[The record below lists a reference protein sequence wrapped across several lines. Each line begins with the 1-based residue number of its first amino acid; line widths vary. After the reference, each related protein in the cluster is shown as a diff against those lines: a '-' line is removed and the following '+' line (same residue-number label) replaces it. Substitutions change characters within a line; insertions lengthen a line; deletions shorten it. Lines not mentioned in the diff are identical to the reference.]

1 MRKMVVK
8 NPLSK
13 QSKDKVWIRSVLN
26 LLFEHG
32 AVTLIL
38 GKAKRL
44 KSVVDSLLS
53 RARKESLMSLRQNE
67 RQVGN
72 YNLAKKIAAVAKG
85 SKRNS
90 GFVSMKKVDV
100 RRGDGATRAKIE
112 LLDFVRIEKKVTAV
126 AKIKNA

>member
-13 QSKDKVWIRSVLN
+13 QSRDKVWIRSVMK

-53 RARKESLMSLRQNE
+53 RARTESLMSLRQNE
-67 RQVGN
+67 KQVGD
-72 YNLAKKIAAVAKG
+72 YALAKKIAAVAKG

-112 LLDFVRIEKKVTAV
+112 LLDFVRVEKKVTTV
-126 AKIKNA
+126 EKTKNA

>member
-1 MRKMVVK
+1 MRKKVVK

-13 QSKDKVWIRSVLN
+13 QSKDKVWIRNVLK

-53 RARKESLMSLRQNE
+53 RARTESLMSIRQNE
-67 RQVGN
+67 KQVGD
-72 YNLAKKIAAVAKG
+72 YGLAKKIAAVAKG

-90 GFVSMKKVDV
+90 GFVSIKKVDV

-112 LLDFVRIEKKVTAV
+112 LLDFVKPEKKITPV
-126 AKIKNA
+126 IKNKNA